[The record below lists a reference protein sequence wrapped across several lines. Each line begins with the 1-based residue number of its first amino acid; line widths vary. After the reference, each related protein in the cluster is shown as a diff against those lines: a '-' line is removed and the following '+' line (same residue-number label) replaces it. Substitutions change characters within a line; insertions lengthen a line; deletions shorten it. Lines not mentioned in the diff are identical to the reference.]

1 MPITEDPLKP
11 GVLSNLY
18 IDEKL
23 WTCQGYRNPHNCHFA
38 LFGARTNATMEEI
51 FYKARRLSLWFH
63 PDRCDR
69 LIERFCKEKLSS
81 NMDDE
86 EFHHAVEL
94 CKAEVAKWYT
104 DVLQEKLTNLKDL
117 CPANWITLKEHLDKD
132 DAGYMIDT
140 KGAHY
145 HFLHHW
151 LVSLGF
157 QKIVTDFASFDLNQ
171 QDASVV
177 GVKQRLEHHEAKEV

>member
-1 MPITEDPLKP
+1 
-11 GVLSNLY
+11 
-18 IDEKL
+18 
-23 WTCQGYRNPHNCHFA
+23 
-38 LFGARTNATMEEI
+38 
-51 FYKARRLSLWFH
+51 
-63 PDRCDR
+63 
-69 LIERFCKEKLSS
+69 LIESFCKEKLSS

-132 DAGYMIDT
+132 DAGCMIDT
-140 KGAHY
+140 KRAHD

-171 QDASVV
+171 QEASVV
-177 GVKQRLEHHEAKEV
+177 GVKQRLEHHEAKEVGQPSGQVISSWTSCTTSGVKTTPSSSAALSLPRTSITS